1 SGLDILYSLICCFG
15 LSCNGHHHF
24 TTWCR
29 RPRYLIRKLCKWFN
43 ANIIVTETGHSH
55 TQTACISGSPEG
67 RAGSLSSRRSLP
79 NVLLSFLSFPA
90 ALSEPEIC
98 YVLDGILFLY
108 GIILTALYCRVKI
121 HNAREAS
128 SDQGKSKQN
137 VEDGIYTGLTPR
149 AQDTYETIGMKK

>member
-1 SGLDILYSLICCFG
+1 MRAWGGSRPLMAVSLWMCFG
-15 LSCNGHHHF
+15 
-24 TTWCR
+24 
-29 RPRYLIRKLCKWFN
+29 
-43 ANIIVTETGHSH
+43 
-55 TQTACISGSPEG
+55 
-67 RAGSLSSRRSLP
+67 RA
-79 NVLLSFLSFPA
+79 A